1 MAIEI
6 TVGDLIDELKE
17 YPEDTPIW
25 PQIKLSNGFLMM
37 LDFKFSSLTSLDGV
51 SRELHL
57 VFKKSEIYDLK
68 NGDGERQNIYQ
79 KYVKLAY
86 TFKWT
91 SSVV

>member
-1 MAIEI
+1 MIKEI
-6 TVGDLIDELKE
+6 TVGELIDELKE

-25 PQIKLSNGFLMM
+25 PQIKFSNGFIMM

-68 NGDGERQNIYQ
+68 NGDVE
-79 KYVKLAY
+79 
-86 TFKWT
+86 
-91 SSVV
+91 

>member
-6 TVGDLIDELKE
+6 TVGELIDELKE

-25 PQIKLSNGFLMM
+25 PQIDLSNGVMMM

-68 NGDGERQNIYQ
+68 NGDGE
-79 KYVKLAY
+79 
-86 TFKWT
+86 
-91 SSVV
+91 

>member
-1 MAIEI
+1 MTNDLTIK
-6 TVGDLIDELKE
+6 DLIDELKE

-25 PQIKLSNGFLMM
+25 PQIELSNGFMMM

-68 NGDGERQNIYQ
+68 NGDVE
-79 KYVKLAY
+79 
-86 TFKWT
+86 
-91 SSVV
+91 